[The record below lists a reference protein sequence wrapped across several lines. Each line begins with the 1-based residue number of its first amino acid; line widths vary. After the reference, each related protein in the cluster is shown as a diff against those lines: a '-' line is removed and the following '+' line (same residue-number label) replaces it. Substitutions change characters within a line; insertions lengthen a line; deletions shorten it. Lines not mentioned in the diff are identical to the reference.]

1 MNRDK
6 MNNIGFIG
14 LGKLGLPCAAA
25 MSVKT
30 GKTIY
35 GFDLNSN
42 IQQYIDDRKTPY
54 IEEELEG
61 YLENAQFSIKDS
73 IDGVLDSSDIVFVAV
88 PTPHLER
95 FEGNCPIPDDRAN
108 FDYSYLKDVVVKINN
123 YLSKNTDKT
132 LDIVIISTV
141 LPGTIRSQILP
152 LLTSIRDGVNIFYN
166 PYFIA
171 MGTTIYDFL
180 NPEFILI
187 GRVSED
193 SSRLVELYKTFLSC
207 PIVEITLE
215 SAELT
220 KVAYN
225 TFIGMK
231 IVFANTLAEITEKI
245 GGNVDEVTDTLSLAN
260 NRIISNKYMKAGMGD
275 GGGCHPRDQIA
286 MSWLAN
292 ELDLSFDIFELIA
305 KARDSQ
311 SLYLAKILKD
321 FQDERNERVVILG
334 NSYKKNVGITVGSPS
349 ILLQHYLKELDVDF
363 IAFDPL
369 QKNEEFLFNDP
380 SIFFIATQHDIFK
393 NLSLPEGSLIVD
405 PWANETS
412 PSIVKQNSVWYYG
425 IGRHEQIKK
434 NPS

>member
-1 MNRDK
+1 MK
-6 MNNIGFIG
+6 IGFIG

-30 GKTIY
+30 GKIIN
-35 GFDLNSN
+35 GFDVNPN

-54 IEEELEG
+54 IEGELEQ
-61 YLENAQFSIKDS
+61 YLANAQFDIKDS

-95 FEGNCPIPDDRAN
+95 FEGNCPIPDDRAD
-108 FDYSYLKDVVVKINN
+108 FDYSYLKDVVVKIND
-123 YLSKNTDKT
+123 YLSKNTDKN

-152 LLTSIRDGVNIFYN
+152 LLTSIRDGVNLFYN

-193 SSRLVELYKTFLSC
+193 SSCLVELYKTFLSC
-207 PIVEITLE
+207 PVVEITLE

-245 GGNVDEVTDTLSLAN
+245 GGNVDEVTDTLSLAT

-292 ELDLSFDIFELIA
+292 KLNLSFDIFELIA
-305 KARDSQ
+305 KARDGQ
-311 SLYLAKILKD
+311 ALYFAKQLHHEWKMSGK
-321 FQDERNERVVILG
+321 EVVILG

-349 ILLQHYLKELDVDF
+349 ILVQHYLKELNVPF
-363 IAFDPL
+363 TTFDPV
-369 QKNEEFLFNDP
+369 QKNEKLICDGP
-380 SIFFIATQHDIFK
+380 KIFFVAIPHDIFK
-393 NLSLPEGSLIVD
+393 NLSLPVQSIVID
-405 PWANETS
+405 PWANKHK
-412 PSIVKQNSVWYYG
+412 PSVTNQYLVWYKG
-425 IGRHEQIKK
+425 IGRPE
-434 NPS
+434 

>member
-1 MNRDK
+1 M
-6 MNNIGFIG
+6 NIGFIG

-30 GKTIY
+30 GKTIN
-35 GFDLNSN
+35 GFDVNPN

-54 IEEELEG
+54 IEGELED
-61 YLENAQFSIKDS
+61 YLANAQFSIKDS

-88 PTPHLER
+88 PTPHIER
-95 FEGNCPIPDDRAN
+95 FEGNCPIPDDRAD
-108 FDYSYLKDVVVKINN
+108 FDYSYLKDVAVKIND
-123 YLSKNTDKT
+123 YLSKNTDKN

-152 LLTSIRDGVNIFYN
+152 LLTSIRDGVNLFYN

-171 MGTTIYDFL
+171 MGTTIHDFL

-193 SSRLVELYKTFLSC
+193 SSRLVSIYKTFLSC

-245 GGNVDEVTDTLSLAN
+245 GGHVDEVTNTLSLAN

-292 ELDLSFDIFELIA
+292 ELDLSFDIFEMIA
-305 KARDSQ
+305 RARDNQ
-311 SLYLAKILKD
+311 SLYFAETLKKL
-321 FQDERNERVVILG
+321 QVERNQRVVILG
-334 NSYKKNVGITVGSPS
+334 NSYKKNVGITIGSPS
-349 ILLQHYLKELDVDF
+349 VLLQHYLKELDVNF
-363 IAFDPL
+363 ITFDPL
-369 QKNEEFLFNDP
+369 QKEEELVCDGPN
-380 SIFFIATQHDIFK
+380 IFFVATPHDVFK
-393 NLSLPEGSLIVD
+393 NLSLPMDSLVVD
-405 PWANETS
+405 PWGNGNN
-412 PSIVKQNSVWYYG
+412 PSVSRQYNVWYKG
-425 IGRHEQIKK
+425 IGRPVEII
-434 NPS
+434 P